1 MKGLQIS
8 QQNPIGEVELSRL
21 RAAAGS
27 GPILILTHDNPDPD
41 ALSSGKALATL
52 FESAWGLTTRLVYSG
67 LVARAENKAML
78 SILTPEWEYMDPL
91 VKLDGYSALAL
102 VDTQPGAGNNS
113 LPEEVAPHI
122 VIDHHHP
129 IRQNLGRVPFV
140 DVRTDVGATASLVYQ
155 YLETAGIEP
164 DAMLATAMFYGIQA
178 DTRGLS
184 RGDSLTD
191 QKVYLKLLTLIDRQK
206 LSQVE
211 QASLPQE
218 YFQAF
223 SEGLT
228 SARLYGRAVVSYLG
242 NMHRPDFM
250 AEMADLLIRLEN
262 VRAVLCLGGH
272 EQTMYLSLRTAP
284 GEKDAGQLIQRM
296 VVFPG
301 KAGGHGMTA
310 GGQVPID
317 DRDMDSVA
325 EEIQRRFL
333 QVMNEK
339 GEGQP
344 LLGDDS

>member
-1 MKGLQIS
+1 MKGLQVLL
-8 QQNPIGEVELSRL
+8 QNPIGEAELSKL
-21 RAAAGS
+21 RTLAGS
-27 GPILILTHDNPDPD
+27 GPVLILTHDNPDPD

-52 FESAWGLTTRLVYSG
+52 FESAWGLTSRLIYSG
-67 LVARAENKAML
+67 LIARAENKAML
-78 SILTPEWEYMDPL
+78 RILTPEWEYVDSL
-91 VKLDGYSALAL
+91 VKLDDYSAVAL

-113 LPEEVAPHI
+113 LPEEIAPHI

-164 DAMLATAMFYGIQA
+164 DAILATAMFYGIQA

-191 QKVYLKLLTLIDRQK
+191 QKVYLKLLSLIDRQK
-206 LSQVE
+206 LAQVE

-223 SEGLT
+223 SKGLN
-228 SARLYGRAVVSYLG
+228 SARLYGRVVVSYLG

-272 EQTMYLSLRTAP
+272 EKTMYLSLRTAP

-317 DRDMDSVA
+317 ERDMDDVA
-325 EEIQRRFL
+325 EEVLQRFI
-333 QVMNEK
+333 QVMGEK
-339 GEGQP
+339 GESQP
-344 LLGDDS
+344 LLEEDS